1 MSVQPERW
9 RDTIDPFT
17 LPLEKFRLSEVM
29 GYPHAGNDVF
39 YAAGEYEG
47 RSCRAFIKAERQT
60 GADLRNE
67 AAVLQSLP
75 YPCKPRLLEY
85 IPGPP
90 ACLVTE
96 ERGGDRL
103 SVIVKNAGRS
113 EALEYMEP
121 YGAALAQLHSLELPW
136 TDVKHRRFFDL
147 PQPDYLERH
156 CLEEFAAFLSNH
168 PPEGESRCFV
178 HGDFHYANILWKD
191 GRISAVLD
199 YELAGHGVREF
210 DLAWAVVLRPG
221 QEFLKTREELERFL
235 EGYRASQN
243 FSYPAFRYYYILAAL
258 RFYGMGGEDYRQDLR
273 RIMKGFTAGS
283 HPVWAPLQVQ

>member
-1 MSVQPERW
+1 MSTQPEKW

-17 LPLEKFRLSEVM
+17 LPLSKFRLIEVL

-47 RSCRAFIKAERQT
+47 RPCTAFLKVERQA
-60 GADLRNE
+60 GAALENE
-67 AAVLQSLP
+67 AAVLRALP
-75 YPCKPRLLEY
+75 YPYKPRLLEY

-90 ACLVTE
+90 AGLVTE
-96 ERGGDRL
+96 ACEGDRL
-103 SVIVKNAGRS
+103 SVLTGNAGRS

-121 YGAALAQLHSLELPW
+121 YGVALAQLHSLEVPW
-136 TDVKHRRFFDL
+136 GDVKHRRFFDL
-147 PQPDYLERH
+147 PQPDYLEKH
-156 CLEEFAAFLSNH
+156 QLETYAAFLFSH

-199 YELAGHGVREF
+199 YELSGHGVREF

-221 QEFLKTREELERFL
+221 QQFLKTREELERFL
-235 EGYRASQN
+235 KGYRAAQT

-258 RFYGMGGEDYRQDLR
+258 WFYGMGDEAYRQDLR
-273 RIMKGFTAGS
+273 RILDGLTG
-283 HPVWAPLQVQ
+283 

>member
-1 MSVQPERW
+1 MSVQPEKW

-17 LPLEKFRLSEVM
+17 LPLEKFRLDTVL

-39 YAAGEYEG
+39 YAAGTYEG
-47 RSCRAFIKAERQT
+47 RPCTAFLKVERQA

-67 AAVLQSLP
+67 AAVLRALP

-85 IPGPP
+85 VPGPP
-90 ACLVTE
+90 ACLATE
-96 ERGGDRL
+96 ECEGDRL

-113 EALEYMEP
+113 EALEYMGP
-121 YGAALAQLHSLELPW
+121 YGAALAQLHSLEVPW
-136 TDVKHRRFFDL
+136 GDVKRRRFFDL
-147 PQPDYLERH
+147 PSEDYLEEHR
-156 CLEEFAAFLSNH
+156 LTGFSDFLSSH

-199 YELAGHGVREF
+199 YELSGQGIREF

-221 QEFLKTREELERFL
+221 QQFLKTAEELERFL
-235 EGYRASQN
+235 EGYRASQD

-258 RFYGMGGEDYRQDLR
+258 RFYGMGGEAYRQDLR
-273 RIMKGFTAGS
+273 RILGRLAG
-283 HPVWAPLQVQ
+283 